1 MKRFIFTLIIL
12 CFSGI
17 IHAKNID
24 GGIFHSEKNVIT
36 YDFNRTDYARE
47 WIIQPE
53 ICPDILRVYCER
65 ETLVTFHLG
74 KKNPSFKLSEN
85 DTIDIIFIVNKT
97 DSAYTKLIGVKKIP
111 SSISENEKLFHL
123 SRLWSEAKY
132 NFVNIDQLHF
142 NFDSLYYEYLP
153 LVKNTR
159 NDYEYFRTLERFYA
173 SLHDGHTEVMM
184 PHSLFVYEDYIPI
197 SIGTFDKHILITS
210 IRKGIGLDST
220 FLSAEITKVDGI
232 PIEKY
237 LQDSIIPYISAS
249 TEQSL
254 WMQIPQAICFGLRC
268 KPFQAEVIK
277 SNGKLANIVLQKNGE
292 ATRTQTDDYYSVI
305 PQKEREWDFVQT
317 NWLEDSILY
326 LAINA
331 FHPDDYIE
339 SLIDKKEDE
348 ILKAKRL
355 IIDLRANGGGSTTV
369 AHYLQSRLTRNSFF
383 INYAWQSRINDG
395 VRKANGNWIKEYE
408 DYYLDKAYR
417 TEDGDTIFIADS
429 LRRWTM
435 PTVILIG
442 EFTFSAAEDFLVNLY
457 ETKNRPLFIGQE
469 TGGSTGSPLVIDNL
483 PCDGRARLCTRRIL
497 YPYSHT
503 PFVNKGVTP
512 DIIVPTSFKSY
523 SSGQDEVLEKAK
535 TIVIKIK
542 GME

>member
-74 KKNPSFKLSEN
+74 KKN
-85 DTIDIIFIVNKT
+85 
-97 DSAYTKLIGVKKIP
+97 
-111 SSISENEKLFHL
+111 
-123 SRLWSEAKY
+123 
-132 NFVNIDQLHF
+132 
-142 NFDSLYYEYLP
+142 
-153 LVKNTR
+153 
-159 NDYEYFRTLERFYA
+159 
-173 SLHDGHTEVMM
+173 
-184 PHSLFVYEDYIPI
+184 
-197 SIGTFDKHILITS
+197 
-210 IRKGIGLDST
+210 
-220 FLSAEITKVDGI
+220 
-232 PIEKY
+232 
-237 LQDSIIPYISAS
+237 
-249 TEQSL
+249 
-254 WMQIPQAICFGLRC
+254 
-268 KPFQAEVIK
+268 
-277 SNGKLANIVLQKNGE
+277 
-292 ATRTQTDDYYSVI
+292 
-305 PQKEREWDFVQT
+305 
-317 NWLEDSILY
+317 
-326 LAINA
+326 
-331 FHPDDYIE
+331 
-339 SLIDKKEDE
+339 
-348 ILKAKRL
+348 
-355 IIDLRANGGGSTTV
+355 
-369 AHYLQSRLTRNSFF
+369 LQSRLTRNSFF

-542 GME
+542 GM